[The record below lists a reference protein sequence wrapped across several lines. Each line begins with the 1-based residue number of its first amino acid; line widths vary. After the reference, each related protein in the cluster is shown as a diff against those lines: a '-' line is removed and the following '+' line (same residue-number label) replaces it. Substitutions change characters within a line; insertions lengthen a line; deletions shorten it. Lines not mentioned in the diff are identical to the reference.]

1 MTITERA
8 AYLKGLME
16 GLELDAEKKEVK
28 VLNAIVEML
37 DDMSLTVADLED
49 GYSELSDQLDAVD
62 EDLYSL
68 EEDFYEEDD
77 DYDEDDD
84 VFYEVTCPTCQK
96 TICLSEDVLLKGEIE
111 CPECGESLEFDLDDC
126 DCCCDDDCDCGC
138 DSEKK

>member
-37 DDMSLTVADLED
+37 DDMALTVADLED

-77 DYDEDDD
+77 DYDAAGRRKKLKAPLKSDKAAGS
-84 VFYEVTCPTCQK
+84 K
-96 TICLSEDVLLKGEIE
+96 TPEID
-111 CPECGESLEFDLDDC
+111 GRKDC
-126 DCCCDDDCDCGC
+126 RPMI
-138 DSEKK
+138 K

>member
-1 MTITERA
+1 
-8 AYLKGLME
+8 
-16 GLELDAEKKEVK
+16 
-28 VLNAIVEML
+28 
-37 DDMSLTVADLED
+37 MSRCSTTWPLTVADLED

-84 VFYEVTCPTCQK
+84 VFYEVTCPS
-96 TICLSEDVLLKGEIE
+96 LPEDHSAFRRNVLLKGEIE

-138 DSEKK
+138 DSEKE